1 MAVVGMPARRKGRV
15 WKHVGTQE
23 EQYGWQQGAK
33 EGTCVLKP
41 FTGTPAAFGRTLAE
55 LER

>member
-1 MAVVGMPARRKGRV
+1 MVGMPARRKGRV